1 MRKRTILVCQKGKW
15 EKKWKQRSSLG
26 TAQALHSLTA
36 YFSEALGHPCLYTH
50 SPDIS
55 GIIRGI
61 LWMNMWAITMMW
73 SQKSQSTRHQ
83 QPGRLT
89 QIMPWP
95 AKGFYACKEWDY
107 VKGMRFQS
115 LAEALFAHFHWKAGG
130 GKCLGKQYECCC
142 CRESMGN
149 SDKYLIKL
157 VSNIITIKSNLFN
170 FLYAWLSL
178 HTQKDVNWQPSF

>member
-1 MRKRTILVCQKGKW
+1 MRKRSILVCQKGKW

-36 YFSEALGHPCLYTH
+36 YFSEAPGHPCLYIH

-115 LAEALFAHFHWKAGG
+115 SAEALFAHFHWKAGG

>member
-1 MRKRTILVCQKGKW
+1 MPEGQVREEMEATLFTGH
-15 EKKWKQRSSLG
+15 STG
-26 TAQALHSLTA
+26 TAQPNGLFRWSSWAPLPLHS
-36 YFSEALGHPCLYTH
+36 F
-50 SPDIS
+50 PDIS

-61 LWMNMWAITMMW
+61 LSMNMWAITMMW
-73 SQKSQSTRHQ
+73 SQKSQFTQHQ

-107 VKGMRFQS
+107 VKHMRFQS
-115 LAEALFAHFHWKAGG
+115 SAEALFAHFHWKAGG

>member
-1 MRKRTILVCQKGKW
+1 MRKRSILVCQKGKW

-36 YFSEALGHPCLYTH
+36 YFSEAPGHPCLYIH

-89 QIMPWP
+89 QLMPWP

-115 LAEALFAHFHWKAGG
+115 SAEALFAHFHWKAGG